1 MTYFNKCQKGDTIF
15 KNKQTCD
22 KSLTFS
28 VNFND
33 VRAKWEQLTQ
43 IIQTKINVT
52 WVTHVS
58 SFISQVIIVS
68 KTTPTG
74 NKPLTFAVNSNVVID
89 REHDGKML
97 IELC

>member
-1 MTYFNKCQKGDTIF
+1 MTYFNKCQKSDTIF
-15 KNKQTCD
+15 KNKQTGD

-28 VNFND
+28 VNCND

-52 WVTHVS
+52 WVTHVP

-68 KTTPTG
+68 KNTPTG